1 MENENSLLDYEKLGI
16 RIREAIKAKGYSQE
30 KLSEL
35 VGISPN
41 YLSRVETNNGGV
53 ISLPALLKIC
63 NIVGVGMD
71 YMLSDSLTISDNDI
85 LSLNALSDED
95 RQYIEVIV
103 REFVKYKTNLLL
115 TLRNK

>member
-1 MENENSLLDYEKLGI
+1 MEIENNQVDYEKLGN
-16 RIREAIKAKGYSQE
+16 RIREARKSKGYSQE

-35 VGISPN
+35 AGISPN
-41 YLSRVETNNGGV
+41 YLSRVETNNGGI

-63 NIVGVGMD
+63 NILGVGMD
-71 YMLSDSLTISDNDI
+71 YMLSDSLTVSNIDI

-103 REFVKYKTNLLL
+103 REFVKYKTNLLF